1 MAARYVDRRD
11 IRMPRFSPPLAA
23 IFLAV
28 ALPAAAQTP
37 AKPATP
43 AATKVQVTGIDCRR
57 LFIEHRPSADV
68 AYKPG
73 VDVNGKPV
81 ASADLNPTPQIKV
94 PETVAFDIA
103 VDLTRFGVPATSKLF
118 QPNVKLGEVRMDVA
132 SGRVLYNGEPLG
144 NPELEALR
152 EACRQQGLAP
162 R

>member
-1 MAARYVDRRD
+1 
-11 IRMPRFSPPLAA
+11 MPRFSPPFAA
-23 IFLAV
+23 MLLAV
-28 ALPAAAQTP
+28 ALPALAQTP
-37 AKPATP
+37 ARPTTP
-43 AATKVQVTGIDCRR
+43 AATKVQVTASDCRR
-57 LFIEHRPSADV
+57 LFIEHRASADV

-73 VDVNGKPV
+73 VDVRGKPV
-81 ASADLNPTPQIKV
+81 VSADLNPTLQIKV
-94 PETVAFDIA
+94 PEAVAFDIA
-103 VDLTRFGVPATSKLF
+103 VDLTKFGVPATSKLF

>member
-1 MAARYVDRRD
+1 ML
-11 IRMPRFSPPLAA
+11 RFSVSLAA
-23 IFLAV
+23 VIMAV
-28 ALPAAAQTP
+28 ALPTAAQTP
-37 AKPATP
+37 ARPATP
-43 AATKVQVTGIDCRR
+43 GATKVQVTGADCRR

-73 VDVNGKPV
+73 IDVRGKPV

-132 SGRVLYNGEPLG
+132 SGRVLYDGAPLG

>member
-1 MAARYVDRRD
+1 ML
-11 IRMPRFSPPLAA
+11 RFTVSLAA
-23 IFLAV
+23 VIVAV
-28 ALPAAAQTP
+28 ALPTVAQTP
-37 AKPATP
+37 ARPATP
-43 AATKVQVTGIDCRR
+43 AATKIQVTEADCRR

-73 VDVNGKPV
+73 VDVRGKPV

-94 PETVAFDIA
+94 PETVAFDIG

-118 QPNVKLGEVRMDVA
+118 QPNVKLGEVRMDLA